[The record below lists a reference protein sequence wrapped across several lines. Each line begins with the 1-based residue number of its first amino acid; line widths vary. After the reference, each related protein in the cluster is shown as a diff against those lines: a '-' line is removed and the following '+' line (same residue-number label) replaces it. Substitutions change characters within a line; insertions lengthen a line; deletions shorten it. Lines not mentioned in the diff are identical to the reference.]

1 MGGFMGEQGVL
12 PAVRVTIERVSGG
25 AIAIFGLALALF
37 AYESS
42 RMSAFQNVQA
52 QTTLLDLTPSAAI
65 IFAIVA
71 LLIGYEKHPT
81 LRIHRHP
88 LAGFALAALFALS
101 SLALARNGF
110 IVPQNDWVSFLARC
124 ARNISVILM
133 LACWMEAIL
142 PKRARDVGIVLA
154 LAIIA
159 LAGLNVLSAL
169 FKEGAAHILVAVVPF
184 LSMACLYWYKDHEV
198 LEQSSSIASADAYA
212 ALKVDTALMP
222 ESVTGATIASTL
234 LNFLIPLGCYSF
246 VFGYMHYAWIPTQ
259 DGTVASLAIQL
270 AAALGTLIAGIVLLC
285 LVTTFWGR
293 RKIELYNFFAL
304 SIMVL
309 ALCITALAS
318 DRFTFMY
325 VVPLNIA
332 QKIAMF
338 FIWMAPFLVPHRRSA
353 MTSWCWALLLYQAG
367 KLASSSASSFID
379 QDTYLVLALA
389 FAGLLIIGSIFGL
402 VLGQNRSST
411 AVAEGKAPVEESD
424 AFRTCKRELFEESNA
439 ADGSAV
445 EDRAER
451 ACLDRSAQEGALDS
465 SEEARENAQSACI
478 GHQGSRAGEPAA
490 QNERRALVLS
500 CSSIAKT
507 YQLTRREDEVL
518 QLLSEGMTAKDVAET
533 LVVSSSTAKT
543 HMRNIYA
550 KLGIHTQNELI
561 LMVQRRMHANTQP

>member
-1 MGGFMGEQGVL
+1 MGEQGVL
-12 PAVRVTIERVSGG
+12 PAVRATIERVSGG

-88 LAGFALAALFALS
+88 LAGFALATLFALS

-110 IVPQNDWVSFLARC
+110 IVPQSNWISFLARC

-142 PKRARDVGIVLA
+142 PKRAHDVGTVLA

-198 LEQSSSIASADAYA
+198 LEQSSSITSADAYA
-212 ALKVDTALMP
+212 ALKVDAALMP
-222 ESVTGATIASTL
+222 ESVTGTAIASTL

-285 LVTTFWGR
+285 LVATFWGR

-389 FAGLLIIGSIFGL
+389 FAGLLIMGSIFGL

-411 AVAEGKAPVEESD
+411 AVAEGKALV
-424 AFRTCKRELFEESNA
+424 EESNA
-439 ADGSAV
+439 F
-445 EDRAER
+445 R
-451 ACLDRSAQEGALDS
+451 ACKREPFEGSNAADHPTAKTTEDPTKIDCLNGNAQKGTPGD
-465 SEEARENAQSACI
+465 SEEARENAQAASI
-478 GHQGSRAGEPAA
+478 SLQGSRAGEPAA

-500 CSSIAKT
+500 CSGIAKS
-507 YQLTRREDEVL
+507 YQLTRREEEVL

-561 LMVQRRMHANTQP
+561 LMVQRRMHANT

>member
-1 MGGFMGEQGVL
+1 MGGCMGEQGVL
-12 PAVRVTIERVSGG
+12 PAVRATIERVSGG

-124 ARNISVILM
+124 ARNISVALM

-285 LVTTFWGR
+285 LVATFWGR

-318 DRFTFMY
+318 DRFTFIY

-367 KLASSSASSFID
+367 KLASSSDSSFID

-402 VLGQNRSST
+402 VLGQNRSSM

-424 AFRTCKRELFEESNA
+424 AFRACKRELFEESNA
-439 ADGSAV
+439 ADGSAA

-451 ACLDRSAQEGALDS
+451 TCLDRHAREGALDS
-465 SEEARENAQSACI
+465 SEEARENAQGTRIDLQS
-478 GHQGSRAGEPAA
+478 SRADEHTAR
-490 QNERRALVLS
+490 NERQTLVLS
-500 CSSIAKT
+500 CSNIAKT
-507 YQLTRREDEVL
+507 YQLTRREEEVL

-561 LMVQRRMHANTQP
+561 LMVQRRMHTNT

>member
-1 MGGFMGEQGVL
+1 MGGCMGEQGVL
-12 PAVRVTIERVSGG
+12 PAVRATIERVSGG

-133 LACWMEAIL
+133 LACWMEATL

-285 LVTTFWGR
+285 LVATFWGR

-318 DRFTFMY
+318 DRFTFIY

-389 FAGLLIIGSIFGL
+389 FAGLLIIGSMQRGKPPLRKATPFAL
-402 VLGQNRSST
+402 ASASCSRKATQRT
-411 AVAEGKAPVEESD
+411 ARRRKTALNALAWTDMHGKARLTAAKRPAKTRRAHASTFKAAARTSARRETNDRPLS
-424 AFRTCKRELFEESNA
+424 FR
-439 ADGSAV
+439 
-445 EDRAER
+445 
-451 ACLDRSAQEGALDS
+451 
-465 SEEARENAQSACI
+465 ARTSRKPTS
-478 GHQGSRAGEPAA
+478 SRA
-490 QNERRALVLS
+490 
-500 CSSIAKT
+500 AKK
-507 YQLTRREDEVL
+507 RCFNCFPK
-518 QLLSEGMTAKDVAET
+518 A
-533 LVVSSSTAKT
+533 
-543 HMRNIYA
+543 
-550 KLGIHTQNELI
+550 
-561 LMVQRRMHANTQP
+561 

>member
-1 MGGFMGEQGVL
+1 
-12 PAVRVTIERVSGG
+12 
-25 AIAIFGLALALF
+25 
-37 AYESS
+37 
-42 RMSAFQNVQA
+42 MSAFQNVQA

-124 ARNISVILM
+124 ARNISVALM

-184 LSMACLYWYKDHEV
+184 LSMACLYWHKDHEV

-222 ESVTGATIASTL
+222 ESVTSATIASTL

-285 LVTTFWGR
+285 LVATFWGR

-389 FAGLLIIGSIFGL
+389 FAGLLIMGSIFGL

-424 AFRTCKRELFEESNA
+424 AFRACKHELFEESNA

-451 ACLDRSAQEGALDS
+451 ACLDRHAREGALDS
-465 SEEARENAQSACI
+465 SEEARENAQGTRIDLQS
-478 GHQGSRAGEPAA
+478 SRADERTAR
-490 QNERRALVLS
+490 NERQTLVLS
-500 CSSIAKT
+500 CSNIAKT
-507 YQLTRREDEVL
+507 YQLTRREEEVL

-561 LMVQRRMHANTQP
+561 LMVQRRMHTNT

>member
-1 MGGFMGEQGVL
+1 MGEQGML
-12 PAVRVTIERVSGG
+12 SAIRATTARVSGG

-52 QTTLLDLTPSAAI
+52 QTTFLDLAPSAATV
-65 IFAIVA
+65 FAMIA
-71 LLIGYEKHPT
+71 LLIGYEMRPT

-88 LAGFALAALFALS
+88 LTGFALAALFALS

-110 IVPQNDWVSFLARC
+110 IVPQNDWISFLARC
-124 ARNISVILM
+124 IRSISVVLI

-142 PKRARDVGIVLA
+142 PKRARDVGALLA
-154 LAIIA
+154 LAVVA

-169 FKEGAAHILVAVVPF
+169 FKEGAAHILVAIVPF

-198 LEQSSSIASADAYA
+198 LEQAGFVTSADAYA

-222 ESVTGATIASTL
+222 ATVTGATVASTL

-259 DGTVASLAIQL
+259 DGTTASLSIQL
-270 AAALGTLIAGIVLLC
+270 AAALGTLVAGVVLLC
-285 LVTTFWGR
+285 LVSTFWGR

-318 DRFTFMY
+318 DRFTFVY

-338 FIWMAPFLVPHRRSA
+338 FIWMTPFLVPHRRSA
-353 MTSWCWALLLYQAG
+353 MTSWCLALLLYQAG
-367 KLASSSASSFID
+367 KLASSAASSFID
-379 QDTYLVLALA
+379 QDAYLVIALA
-389 FAGLLIIGSIFGL
+389 FAGLLIMGNIVGL
-402 VLGQNRSST
+402 VLGQNSAPKTGENEQAFAST
-411 AVAEGKAPVEESD
+411 ENGPRRARELRAH
-424 AFRTCKRELFEESNA
+424 ELFEEGSGEGCSEPPEHLDPHSQSVTPCNGNA
-439 ADGSAV
+439 PVCDAQQPESGNLKDKNPSQQI
-445 EDRAER
+445 EPSER
-451 ACLDRSAQEGALDS
+451 Q
-465 SEEARENAQSACI
+465 
-478 GHQGSRAGEPAA
+478 
-490 QNERRALVLS
+490 ALVLS
-500 CSSIAKT
+500 CSRIARDF
-507 YQLTRREDEVL
+507 QLTRREEEVL

-550 KLGIHTQNELI
+550 KLSIHTQNELI
-561 LMVQRRMHANTQP
+561 LMVRRQMHGGAQ

>member
-1 MGGFMGEQGVL
+1 MTL
-12 PAVRVTIERVSGG
+12 PQFSEW
-25 AIAIFGLALALF
+25 
-37 AYESS
+37 
-42 RMSAFQNVQA
+42 
-52 QTTLLDLTPSAAI
+52 
-65 IFAIVA
+65 
-71 LLIGYEKHPT
+71 K
-81 LRIHRHP
+81 
-88 LAGFALAALFALS
+88 
-101 SLALARNGF
+101 
-110 IVPQNDWVSFLARC
+110 
-124 ARNISVILM
+124 
-133 LACWMEAIL
+133 
-142 PKRARDVGIVLA
+142 
-154 LAIIA
+154 
-159 LAGLNVLSAL
+159 

-184 LSMACLYWYKDHEV
+184 LSMACLYWHKDHEV

-285 LVTTFWGR
+285 LVATFWGR

-379 QDTYLVLALA
+379 QDTYLVLALT
-389 FAGLLIIGSIFGL
+389 FAGLLIMGSIFGL

-411 AVAEGKAPVEESD
+411 AVAERKAPVEESD
-424 AFRTCKRELFEESNA
+424 A

-451 ACLDRSAQEGALDS
+451 LAWDRHAQEGALDG
-465 SEEARENAQSACI
+465 SEETRENAQSACI

-507 YQLTRREDEVL
+507 YQLTRREEEVL